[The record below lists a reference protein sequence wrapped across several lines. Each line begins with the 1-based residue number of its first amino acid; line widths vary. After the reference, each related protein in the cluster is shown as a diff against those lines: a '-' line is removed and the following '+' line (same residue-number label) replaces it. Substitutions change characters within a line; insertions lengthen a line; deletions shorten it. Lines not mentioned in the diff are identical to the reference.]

1 MIKYLKYMFM
11 AAIIMIAATGCQEDI
26 EDTFSKEPAA
36 PELVNNGTI
45 LMTKNTM
52 SESITWAW
60 SAARFMKGETRA
72 THFMRSMVMQLQY
85 K

>member
-52 SESITWAW
+52 SESITC
-60 SAARFMKGETRA
+60 
-72 THFMRSMVMQLQY
+72 MVGCSFYERRNQLHTLCAVW
-85 K
+85 

>member
-60 SAARFMKGETRA
+60 SAARFYER
-72 THFMRSMVMQLQY
+72 RNQLHTLCAVW
-85 K
+85 

>member
-52 SESITWAW
+52 SESIT
-60 SAARFMKGETRA
+60 
-72 THFMRSMVMQLQY
+72 
-85 K
+85 

>member
-36 PELVNNGTI
+36 PELVNN
-45 LMTKNTM
+45 
-52 SESITWAW
+52 
-60 SAARFMKGETRA
+60 
-72 THFMRSMVMQLQY
+72 
-85 K
+85 